1 MHFPP
6 QGTAL
11 HLQYRATSATV
22 PTQLL
27 WDHIWGVRSQLW
39 SIWKE
44 SQHHTKTNSKNPWP
58 VQNISWPFKPE
69 TDPLVKGIIFPVSVL
84 TSAAILM
91 HYSLDYIEVTSQQ
104 SDKILI
110 VYHAGMFLLFKSSL
124 QEMSAFIRLY
134 TTEVL
139 SVPAINTLRFQW
151 VITQIASWFIPS
163 KKGYPEDLPAWAL
176 PAALQL

>member
-1 MHFPP
+1 
-6 QGTAL
+6 
-11 HLQYRATSATV
+11 
-22 PTQLL
+22 
-27 WDHIWGVRSQLW
+27 
-39 SIWKE
+39 
-44 SQHHTKTNSKNPWP
+44 
-58 VQNISWPFKPE
+58 
-69 TDPLVKGIIFPVSVL
+69 
-84 TSAAILM
+84 M
-91 HYSLDYIEVTSQQ
+91 HYSLDYVEVTSQQ

-176 PAALQL
+176 RAALQLLYKVSKPCSGTACAGNTKNPSNYRIKWKYSSAAAKQSKIFLQAIKKIDFHSATLLCTTKNIKTHQ